1 MKEYEKFAAH
11 VREEN
16 GNVQIQAVKEHCQE
30 TAEFCKKYGNSTG
43 TGYIAYIAALLHDM
57 GKFTQKFDD
66 YVRGNKSYR
75 RGEIDHSYAG
85 ARYIIEFSNTLGAEF
100 YDVSHFIARIIVSHH
115 GLHDWV
121 LTDGTDYLTRRT
133 GKDENYEVAKSHVQ
147 EIISEDLLRE
157 YIGFAN
163 KEYHEMRGK
172 LKAISMRKRT
182 AFAFYMGMFER
193 VVQSMLI
200 DADRTNTSEFM
211 MNRKIELDYD
221 RKKLFEYFHDN
232 YEAYMKRKAETF
244 ALQNE
249 RIVRQRND
257 ISNRCRDFARHEA
270 GICQLIVPTGGGKTL
285 SSLRYA
291 IEYGIG
297 HEAERIIYVAPFMSI
312 LDQNS
317 DVFKEIVGEENFL
330 EHHSNVV
337 QEIDN
342 EEELAEYELYAAR
355 WDKPVIATTMVQFL
369 NTLFLGKTSSVRRM
383 HRFSRAVI
391 IVDEVQSL
399 PLKCVNLFYLAMNF
413 LKEMCK
419 SVIVLCSATQPDFT
433 KSDYPILMDE
443 DSQMIGDYRED
454 FAVFKRTQIIP
465 EIGTCAY
472 TYDQAAEFCKNVFE
486 KNRNLLVIV
495 NTKKS
500 VVEMRERL
508 QKLISQDDMQE
519 DVSIVCLSTN
529 LCPQHRRDKLD
540 FLKES
545 LIQKEKVICIT
556 TPLIEAGVDISFA
569 SVVRFLSGLDNLA
582 QAAGRCNRNGEHDG
596 TAPVYVLKVDDEN
609 LGNLTQIKHAQQNT
623 MRFLM
628 KKDVENNY
636 LSVEVMRQYFSLLYA
651 EEKDQLTYNVK
662 DGSVSTTLLNLLS
675 ENVLRWNLNGNKH
688 LRYSA
693 QAFQTAGELFEVI
706 DSDTLDVIVP
716 YNKEAKNLME
726 ELESESNMGKVNDIL
741 RKAQKY
747 TVTVY
752 RGMLRKMEDEGALL
766 LYECGAVGLRHN
778 YYDSELGVNLKESM
792 HELLMF

>member
-1 MKEYEKFAAH
+1 MEEQGRFAAH
-11 VREEN
+11 VREEHDA
-16 GNVQIQAVKEHCQE
+16 VQIQTVKKHCQE
-30 TAEFCKKYGNSTG
+30 TAEFCKKYAHSLETE
-43 TGYIAYIAALLHDM
+43 YIAYIAGMLHDI
-57 GKFTQKFDD
+57 GKLTQRFDD
-66 YVRGNKSYR
+66 YVRGNKSYY

-85 ARYIIEFSNTLGAEF
+85 ARYIIEFSNTLGTEF

-115 GLHDWV
+115 GLHDWI
-121 LTDGTDYLTRRT
+121 LTDGTDYLIRRT
-133 GKDENYEVAKSHVQ
+133 GKDENYEGIKSHVQ

-163 KEYHEMRGK
+163 REYHEIREK
-172 LKAISMRKRT
+172 LKALSMRNRT

-193 VVQSMLI
+193 VEQSVLI

-232 YEAYMKRKAETF
+232 YEAYMKRKSEMF
-244 ALQNE
+244 ALQND

-297 HEAERIIYVAPFMSI
+297 HEVERIIYVAPFMSI

-337 QEIDN
+337 QEIDD
-342 EEELAEYELYAAR
+342 EEELTEYELYAAR
-355 WDKPVIATTMVQFL
+355 WNKPVIATTMVQFL

-399 PLKCVNLFYLAMNF
+399 PLKCVNLFSLAMNF
-413 LKEMCK
+413 LKVMCK
-419 SVIVLCSATQPDFT
+419 SVVVLCSATQPDFT
-433 KSDYPILMDE
+433 KSNYPILIDE
-443 DSQMIGDYRED
+443 DSQMIGDCRED
-454 FAVFKRTQIIP
+454 FVVFKRTQIIP
-465 EIGTCAY
+465 EIDTCAY
-472 TYDQAAEFCKNVFE
+472 TYDQAAAFCKNVFE
-486 KNRNLLVIV
+486 ENGNLLVIV

-500 VVEMRERL
+500 VAEMRERL
-508 QKLISQDDMQE
+508 QKLISQGARKE
-519 DVSIVCLSTN
+519 DVFIVCLSTN
-529 LCPQHRRDKLD
+529 LCPQHRRDKLN

-545 LIQKEKVICIT
+545 LIRKEKVICIT

-582 QAAGRCNRNGEHDG
+582 QAAGRCNRNGEQDG
-596 TAPVYVLKVDDEN
+596 TAPVYVLKVNDEN
-609 LGNLTQIKHAQQNT
+609 LGKLTQIKHAQQNT
-623 MRFLM
+623 MRCFM
-628 KKDVENNY
+628 KGDEENDY
-636 LSVEVMRQYFSLLYA
+636 LSVEMMRQYFTLLYE
-651 EEKDQLTYNVK
+651 EEKDQLSYNVR
-662 DGSVSTTLLNLLS
+662 DGSVGTTLLNLLS
-675 ENVLRWNLNGNKH
+675 ENTLRWNLNGDNR

-693 QAFQTAGELFEVI
+693 QAFRTAGEQFEVI
-706 DSDTLDVIVP
+706 DSNTLDVIVP
-716 YNKEAKNLME
+716 YNLEAKTLME
-726 ELESESNMGKVNDIL
+726 KLESGANMGEVNDIL

-752 RGMLRKMEDEGALL
+752 RGMLRKMEDEGALFV
-766 LYECGAVGLRHN
+766 YECGAVGLRHN

-792 HELLMF
+792 HELLMI